1 MKPEEPH
8 LGSGVVTGF
17 GLILIWAFVGI
28 LIAAPLAAILYH
40 AFVHVEPGST
50 HLTLDHIAHVLSGTM
65 YWEALRNT
73 LIVAGGAAVFAS
85 GLGATFAWI
94 FVRTDTPLR
103 SVLERASEMPIFI
116 PPFVGAVAWILLLAP
131 RIGILNRVLLQLG
144 VSWQFDVSTLSGM
157 LCVIG
162 IYLAPYVMLIVAAAL
177 RGMDPSLEEAAR
189 VSGLGVVAASI
200 RVTFPL
206 LAPAFTSGLI
216 LAFTIAI
223 GLFGTPIVLG
233 WSHQVLLLTSRIW
246 ISAQAVP
253 PDYGV
258 MAVLCF
264 YLIALAS
271 IAAAVQRSVLAGR
284 SYATITGKGFRPRL
298 LELGAWRWLTF
309 SAAVLYLVIT
319 VLAPV
324 LVLTAAAMS
333 TYTWSGV
340 VRFSNL
346 AHNLRSDDVWLT
358 IRTSVIL
365 SVLSATVATLAGTGI
380 AWLVVRSRIRFRSF
394 IEHIVLLPIAV
405 PGIAFGVGV
414 MLFWVGIPL
423 PVYGTA
429 LIIIFAFVGRFT
441 AYAVRSI
448 AAGLVQ
454 VHPELEESA
463 RVFGL
468 GPLRAFCRITLPLVL
483 PSIIAG
489 WLLLFSFFMIELS
502 IVILL
507 YTASTRTFSV
517 LSFEV
522 WNVGDFSRLASLSLL
537 QLLIGL
543 VIASGMRALLGARVV
558 QDPT

>member
-1 MKPEEPH
+1 
-8 LGSGVVTGF
+8 
-17 GLILIWAFVGI
+17 
-28 LIAAPLAAILYH
+28 
-40 AFVHVEPGST
+40 
-50 HLTLDHIAHVLSGTM
+50 
-65 YWEALRNT
+65 
-73 LIVAGGAAVFAS
+73 
-85 GLGATFAWI
+85 
-94 FVRTDTPLR
+94 
-103 SVLERASEMPIFI
+103 
-116 PPFVGAVAWILLLAP
+116 
-131 RIGILNRVLLQLG
+131 
-144 VSWQFDVSTLSGM
+144 
-157 LCVIG
+157 VIG

-177 RGMDPSLEEAAR
+177 RGMDPSLEEAAQ
-189 VSGLGVVAASI
+189 VCGLGIIAASI

-206 LAPAFTSGLI
+206 LAPALTSGLV

-233 WSHQVLLLTSRIW
+233 WSHQILLLTSRIW

-264 YLIALAS
+264 YLIGIAS
-271 IAAAVQRSVLAGR
+271 IAAALQRSALAGR

-298 LELGAWRWLTF
+298 LELGIWRWLTF
-309 SAAVLYLVIT
+309 AIAILYLAMT

-324 LVLTAAAMS
+324 LVLAAAAMS

-340 VRFSNL
+340 MRFSNL
-346 AHNLRSDDVWLT
+346 QQNLMSDDVWLT
-358 IRTSVIL
+358 MRTSLIISL
-365 SVLSATVATLAGTGI
+365 LSATLGPLAGIGI
-380 AWLVVRSRIRFRSF
+380 AWMVVRSRIWFRSF
-394 IEHIVLLPIAV
+394 IEQIVLLPIAV

-414 MLFWVGIPL
+414 MLVWVGVKL
-423 PVYGTA
+423 PIYGTV

-448 AAGLVQ
+448 SASLVQ

-468 GPLRAFCRITLPLVL
+468 GPLRAFCRITLPLIL
-483 PSIIAG
+483 PSIVAG
-489 WLLLFSFFMIELS
+489 WLLLFSFFITELS

-543 VIASGMRALLGARVV
+543 LIASGMRVLLRARFV
-558 QDPT
+558 QEPT

>member
-1 MKPEEPH
+1 MR
-8 LGSGVVTGF
+8 GQAQRFGASFVANSGLT
-17 GLILIWAFVGI
+17 LIWGFIAI

-40 AFVHVEPGST
+40 AFVQGQPGSIR
-50 HLTLDHIAHVLSGTM
+50 LTTDHITQVLSGAI
-65 YWEALRNT
+65 YWNALRNT
-73 LIVAGGAAVFAS
+73 LVVAGGAAILAG

-94 FVRTDTPLR
+94 FVRTNTPLR

-116 PPFVGAVAWILLLAP
+116 PPFVGAVAWVLLLAP
-131 RIGILNRVLLQLG
+131 RIGLLNRLLLRAG
-144 VSWQFDVSTLSGM
+144 IAWQFDISTLTGM

-177 RGMDPSLEEAAR
+177 RGMDPSLEEAAQ
-189 VSGLGVVAASI
+189 VCGLGIVAASI
-200 RVTFPL
+200 KVTFPL
-206 LAPAFTSGLI
+206 LAPAFTSGLV

-233 WSHQVLLLTSRIW
+233 WSHQILLLTSRIW
-246 ISAQAVP
+246 ISSQAVP

-264 YLIALAS
+264 YLIGIAS
-271 IAAAVQRSVLAGR
+271 IAAALQRRALAGR
-284 SYATITGKGFRPRL
+284 SYTTITGRGFRSHL

-309 SAAVLYLVIT
+309 TAAALYLIMT

-324 LVLTAAAMS
+324 VVLLLAAMS

-340 VRFSNL
+340 VLLRNLWNNL
-346 AHNLRSDDVWLT
+346 ASEDVWLT
-358 IRTSVIL
+358 MRTSLII
-365 SVLSATVATLAGTGI
+365 SVLSATLATLAGTGI
-380 AWLVVRSRIRFRSF
+380 AWIVVRGRVWFRSF
-394 IEHIVLLPIAV
+394 IEQFVLLPIAV

-414 MLFWVGIPL
+414 MLVWVGIPL
-423 PVYGTA
+423 PVYGTM
-429 LIIIFAFVGRFT
+429 LIIIFAFIGRFT

-448 AAGLVQ
+448 SASLVQ

-463 RVFGL
+463 RIFGL
-468 GPLRAFCRITLPLVL
+468 GPLRAFLRITLPLIL
-483 PSIIAG
+483 PSIVAG
-489 WLLLFSFFMIELS
+489 WLLLFSFFITELS

-537 QLLIGL
+537 QLVIGL
-543 VIASGMRALLGARVV
+543 LIASGIRIFLRPGIV
-558 QDPT
+558 QEPT